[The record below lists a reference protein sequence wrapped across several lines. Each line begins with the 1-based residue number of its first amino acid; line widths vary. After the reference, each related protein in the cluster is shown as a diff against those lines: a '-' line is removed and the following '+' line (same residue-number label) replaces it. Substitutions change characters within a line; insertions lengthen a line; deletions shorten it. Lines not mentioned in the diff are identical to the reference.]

1 MFNSRFSLLVILFLL
16 VGFSSVFAQKNSIVV
31 LNSTQYEVAS
41 LYFDGVLHVDIKNLS
56 DKAHWKYFYNFERN
70 KIEIKF
76 SAVNL
81 VFAANN
87 PYIVVNEKPSGER
100 VIIQLLITSKLFKN
114 TVYIPFVYA
123 KPYLEQALKGSDIS
137 PTKSPDI
144 AKLEPEKPSKP
155 VEKETPTPQKT
166 NEKNTVESISVQ
178 ELANGTLVHVT
189 TKKPIERY
197 RDTLNNNVV
206 VIRLRGVQSEE
217 SKFAGIANKGLVKKV
232 KVNNLSQGTEI
243 IITST
248 EDLAAYEVFP
258 EGSSRKKLL
267 ITLHSKSFGKA
278 ERDKVKKDFE
288 FDVVVIDPGHGG
300 KDAGAIGVNK
310 TKEKDVNLDI
320 ALKLGALLKKNLPE
334 LKIVYTRDDDT
345 FVELYKRGKIANE
358 NKGKLFI
365 SLHCN
370 STPNKGSSANGFEF
384 YLLRPGK
391 TQDAISIAET
401 ENSVIKYEDNP
412 ENYKQLTDEN
422 FILVSMAHSAYMTYS
437 EQFGGLLDK
446 HFRKQT
452 ILTSRGVKQAG
463 FYVLVGASMPGILIE
478 SGFLSN
484 SKEAEYL
491 ASEKGQTDIAKA
503 IFEAIK
509 DFRSY
514 YTSQQ
519 D

>member
-1 MFNSRFSLLVILFLL
+1 MY
-16 VGFSSVFAQKNSIVV
+16 AQKKSTVV
-31 LNSTQYEVAS
+31 LNAASYEVAS
-41 LYFDGVLHVDIKNLS
+41 LYFDGILHIDVKDLS
-56 DKAHWKYFYNFERN
+56 DKAKLKYFYNFERN

-76 SAVNL
+76 SGVNL

-100 VIIQLLITSKLFKN
+100 VIIQLPVSAKLFRN
-114 TVYIPFVYA
+114 TIYIPFQSS
-123 KPYLEQALKGSDIS
+123 KPIIEQALKGTEIS
-137 PTKSPDI
+137 PAKTPEITKR
-144 AKLEPEKPSKP
+144 EPETLKKTE
-155 VEKETPTPQKT
+155 EKQNQTPTTSP
-166 NEKNTVESISVQ
+166 EKNTVESISIQ
-178 ELANGTLVHVT
+178 ELANGTLIHIT
-189 TKKPIERY
+189 TKEPIERY
-197 RDTLNNNVV
+197 RDTLNNNTV
-206 VIRLRGVQSEE
+206 VIRLRGIRAEE
-217 SKFAGIANKGLVKKV
+217 NKFSGIITKGLVKNV
-232 KVNNLSQGTEI
+232 KVTNLLQGTEI
-243 IITST
+243 TISAT

-278 ERDKVKKDFE
+278 EGDKVKKDYN

-300 KDAGAIGVNK
+300 KDAGAIGINK

-320 ALKLGALLKKNLPE
+320 ALKLGELLKKNLPD

-365 SLHCN
+365 SIHCN
-370 STPNKGSSANGFEF
+370 STPDRESRATGFEF

-391 TQDAISIAET
+391 TQDAISIAEI
-401 ENSVIKYEDNP
+401 ENNVIKYEDNP

-452 ILTSRGVKQAG
+452 ALTSRGVKQAG

-484 SKEAEYL
+484 SKDAEYL
-491 ASEKGQTDIAKA
+491 ASDKGRQEIAKS

-509 DFRSY
+509 DYKSF